1 MQKKGLQFRSIQGK
15 LVFVIGLGL
24 LLVGG
29 IIIIFNGY
37 SASNIAMNSAR
48 HSGLQSAQKT
58 AFQVKAELELGMD
71 ASQTVASAFS
81 FVKDPGSSLVLSR
94 DQANAMLRRVLE
106 DNPNF
111 LGISTGWEPNAFD
124 NADSDYANTE
134 THDATGRFI
143 PYWVRDEKGAIS
155 HVALVDYEKEGVGEY
170 YLCPKRTLGE
180 CILDPYLYPIGGK
193 DVLLTSSMVPILNQN
208 KFYGVVGVDTTL
220 TYLQNMAEKLD
231 LYEGQAEMILISGNG
246 TIAAAG
252 KHPKLIGKLMTDYP
266 DLFSESDVELVKN
279 GTEDVRAEG
288 SMLQVVTPF
297 QIGKAPSKWSVMLMV
312 PVSVLTREAMQS
324 VYIASAIGLGLII
337 LGLVIMWIIIGQSIS
352 KPVKFLAESADKLSR
367 GDINNSNV
375 DRKQIASITAMQDE
389 IGAIGRAFIEVVR
402 YQSDMATLA
411 AQIAEGDLTGNITP
425 KGEADVLGHA
435 FVKMGDSLR
444 TAIQDVAQSAD
455 SVSESSTQ
463 LAFSSQQAGQATSQI
478 AMTIQQVASGTSQ
491 QAASI
496 SRTASS
502 VNQMTNAIE
511 GVARGAQAQS
521 EDISKAVILTN
532 QLSQEIQKVAGN
544 AGEVVREST
553 NASNAAR
560 DGVSIVN
567 ETLEGMNTI
576 KAKVDISAK
585 KVQEMGSRSGQIG
598 EIITTIED
606 IASQTNLLALN
617 AAIEAARAGDAGKG
631 FAVVADEVRKLAE
644 RSAVATREIGD
655 LIGGI
660 QTTVSEAVKAMQEGS
675 REVDLGV
682 TKAGQAG
689 DALKSILDAADE
701 VKTQAELAAGATTVM
716 AKSAEELVSAVDSV
730 SAVVEQNTAAT
741 EEMTASST
749 EVSQSIENIAS
760 ISQENSA
767 AVEEVSA
774 STEEMSAQV
783 QEVSNSALE
792 LAEESKKLQDV
803 VTRFKI

>member
-444 TAIQDVAQSAD
+444 TAIQDVAKSAD